1 MSHDTESSGLPALMS
16 EPQWWEHYKLS
27 EVCVGG
33 SSAPGCRDHR
43 DRGGEGRDKGRGGEE
58 KKGEWKGGRASSVY
72 LDPCKGTSVKVS
84 DLQPPPNWGTHRVE
98 SEQITHAYCFV

>member
-1 MSHDTESSGLPALMS
+1 MILNPQGFQLSCLSHSGGSITSCL
-16 EPQWWEHYKLS
+16 K
-27 EVCVGG
+27 CVWGG

-58 KKGEWKGGRASSVY
+58 KKGEGKGGRASSVY